1 MRWIFYRLKKIVLKI
16 YHFVSPF
23 KDDRLNLFLLASL
36 AVIVIYT
43 FRLLSLTVLDGKKWI
58 LLVEKQFQG
67 YVRISSEKGE
77 ILDRNFTPLAV
88 SEKAISIYIRPPE
101 IKKPLLFEK
110 IIAGDEGV
118 ISEYAKLKDLSVEKI
133 LPLLSP
139 LSSTVTPLDIDSAFK
154 KKYIVVKINGKK
166 KKIPF
171 VWLKKGINCSVS
183 DISRAISLALNIYYT
198 LSGEN
203 RFEKRYPD
211 LIGYVTEYKRV
222 YPYSVAS
229 EVVGIT
235 NNEGEGL
242 SGLEYLLEKKKI
254 IAGNTVVLEGE
265 KDARGKVYLGEN
277 AVKFLSKQKGNNVVT
292 TIDGNLQYI
301 FEKTIKEYGE
311 RWHPKFINAVLL
323 DVHTGDVLAAASY
336 PFYVYGKKK
345 TKKFLSLLNPRF
357 ITEPY
362 EPGSVMKPITLAA
375 ALSEGV
381 VNVNSVISCPA
392 DYKVGDKTFHNE
404 FHGKDVRIRAWEVIE
419 YSDNV
424 GIIKIAQKLG
434 KEKLYKYL
442 KLFGFGNKTGI
453 MLPGESPG
461 LLKDWH
467 KWRDVEFA
475 TIAFGHFISVTTL
488 QLAAAYAALVNGG
501 YYVKPRIL
509 KEVVDDKWNVVKKF
523 PIEKKRIIPEKVSK
537 TMRRVLTMVVEGG
550 TGTAT
555 KMKNFYIGGKTGTA
569 LVYDPKIKA
578 YNKSKITA
586 SFVGAFPMTNPE
598 YVLAVTVNEP
608 KVPKNMLWAS
618 KIAVPIFKD
627 LAERVL
633 LYERLAPDKKNYTL
647 LSNGTIIS
655 EDINADFILKNGL
668 ADKQK

>member
-1 MRWIFYRLKKIVLKI
+1 MKWFLYRIKETILRT
-16 YHFVSPF
+16 YHFISPF
-23 KDDRLNLFLLASL
+23 KDDRLNLFMLASL
-36 AVIVIYT
+36 VVMVIYLI
-43 FRLLSLTVLDGKKWI
+43 RLFSLGVFDGKKWI
-58 LLVEKQFQG
+58 SLVERQFQG
-67 YVRISSEKGE
+67 CVRISSEKGE

-88 SEKAISIYIRPPE
+88 SEKVVSIYVRPPE
-101 IKKPLLFEK
+101 IKDWLLFEK
-110 IIAGDEGV
+110 IVRGDNKV
-118 ISEYAKLKDLSVEKI
+118 ISEYAERKKSSPEKLLS
-133 LPLLSP
+133 LLSP
-139 LSSTVTPLDIDSAFK
+139 LSSTITLSDLEAAFK
-154 KKYIVVKINGKK
+154 KKYIVIRVDRKE

-171 VWLKKGINCSVS
+171 VWLKKGINCNVS
-183 DISRAISLALNIYYT
+183 DISKAISLALRIYYT

-203 RFEKRYPD
+203 RFDKRYPD

-222 YPYSVAS
+222 YPYAVAS
-229 EVVGIT
+229 EVVGVT
-235 NNEGEGL
+235 NAQGDGL
-242 SGLEYLLEKKKI
+242 SGLEYILEKKKI
-254 IAGNTVVLEGE
+254 IAGNTIVLEGR

-301 FEKTIKEYGE
+301 FERIIKEYGE
-311 RWHPKFINAVLL
+311 KWHPKFINAVLM
-323 DVHTGDVLAAASY
+323 DIHTGDVLAAASY
-336 PFYVYGKKK
+336 PFYIYGEKK
-345 TKKFLSLLNPRF
+345 TKNFLSLLNPRF

-362 EPGSVMKPITLAA
+362 EPGSVMKPIVLAA
-375 ALSEGV
+375 ALTEGV
-381 VNVNSVISCPA
+381 INVDSVISCPA
-392 DYKVGDKTFHNE
+392 DYKVGDKVFHNE
-404 FHGKDVRIRAWEVIE
+404 FHGKDVKIRAWEVIE

-424 GIIKIAQKLG
+424 GIVRIAQKLG
-434 KEKLYKYL
+434 KERLYKYL

-461 LLKDWH
+461 FLKDWH

-475 TIAFGHFISVTTL
+475 TIAFGHFISTTTL

-509 KEVVDDKWNVVKKF
+509 KEIVDDKWNVIKKF
-523 PIEKKRIIPEKVSK
+523 PIKKKRIIPEKVSK

-555 KMKNFYIGGKTGTA
+555 KMENFYIGGKTGTA

-598 YVLAVTVNEP
+598 YVLAVTVDEP

-618 KIAVPIFKD
+618 KIAVPIFRD

-633 LYERLAPDKKNYTL
+633 LYERVAPDRKSYTL

-655 EDINADFILKNGL
+655 KEINTDFILKNGL